1 MGLLLTLINVTISL
15 TAVGAVSLII
25 GSRKVGYDLPL
36 QDSMS
41 KMSSQTT
48 LFRVLT
54 GRPCRNRV
62 HRCRHENDAKA
73 AKHVSLLD
81 T

>member
-1 MGLLLTLINVTISL
+1 MGLLLTLINVAISL

-36 QDSMS
+36 QDSMP
-41 KMSSQTT
+41 KMSPQTW
-48 LFRVLT
+48 LLRVLT
-54 GRPCRNRV
+54 GRSCRNCV
-62 HRCRHENDAKA
+62 YRCRHENDAEA